1 MSDKREW
8 IEIIETKSD
17 LIERRKQLFDFR
29 YCDLFRIP
37 VYGEVGT
44 AVKPI
49 FLLFL
54 KKVIDAFLKISACN
68 VTIIA
73 F

>member
-44 AVKPI
+44 AVKLESWNSPAVSE
-49 FLLFL
+49 
-54 KKVIDAFLKISACN
+54 KSD
-68 VTIIA
+68 
-73 F
+73 